1 MKKIYIECNMGVA
14 GDMLCGALLDTLDSD
29 KRNKAVNKLNSL
41 FSHIDISCKSESK
54 CGICGTKF
62 NVQIEEEHHSHN
74 SLSEIYGIIDSLDI
88 SDNVKENAKLKNVG
102 DPEGSHTPTS
112 PNVTRNTIIAFLG
125 GLILALIISFVRDF
139 LDVKIKYNEE
149 MTTILDL
156 PILAAIPDFEY
167 FSNQKNANKYGNR
180 YGK

>member
-1 MKKIYIECNMGVA
+1 MAVSTSGCSHESHACKAIIAIAKAKATGLKA
-14 GDMLCGALLDTLDSD
+14 TTRFPFTTLADTP
-29 KRNKAVNKLNSL
+29 KA
-41 FSHIDISCKSESK
+41 
-54 CGICGTKF
+54 
-62 NVQIEEEHHSHN
+62 
-74 SLSEIYGIIDSLDI
+74 
-88 SDNVKENAKLKNVG
+88 
-102 DPEGSHTPTS
+102 PTS

>member
-1 MKKIYIECNMGVA
+1 MIANKHDTTKMKTMFFLI
-14 GDMLCGALLDTLDSD
+14 TLVMS
-29 KRNKAVNKLNSL
+29 LN
-41 FSHIDISCKSESK
+41 DISIKM
-54 CGICGTKF
+54 ILLPAFTA
-62 NVQIEEEHHSHN
+62 
-74 SLSEIYGIIDSLDI
+74 
-88 SDNVKENAKLKNVG
+88 NAKLKIV
-102 DPEGSHTPTS
+102 DEADTPKVPTS

>member
-1 MKKIYIECNMGVA
+1 MEDNQSINYAKNLVLTYIELLDSNTFYSGVSKELHEKYTASQLKTMIRFESIEDTEVFKAIVVSPSPDESKKICSAIA
-14 GDMLCGALLDTLDSD
+14 KIAPS
-29 KRNKAVNKLNSL
+29 
-41 FSHIDISCKSESK
+41 
-54 CGICGTKF
+54 
-62 NVQIEEEHHSHN
+62 
-74 SLSEIYGIIDSLDI
+74 IIAD
-88 SDNVKENAKLKNVG
+88 VKENAKLKNVG
-102 DPEGSHTPTS
+102 DPEGSQTPTS

>member
-1 MKKIYIECNMGVA
+1 MTRGGECGKVNSVGSKVTVKAKVA
-14 GDMLCGALLDTLDSD
+14 GIQKGMG
-29 KRNKAVNKLNSL
+29 KKLYL
-41 FSHIDISCKSESK
+41 FSVDA
-54 CGICGTKF
+54 
-62 NVQIEEEHHSHN
+62 
-74 SLSEIYGIIDSLDI
+74 
-88 SDNVKENAKLKNVG
+88 NVKENAKLKNVG
-102 DPEGSHTPTS
+102 DPEGSQTPTS

-149 MTTILDL
+149 MI

>member
-29 KRNKAVNKLNSL
+29 KRNKTVNKLNSL

-54 CGICGTKF
+54 CGISGTKF

-88 SDNVKENAKLKNVG
+88 SDNVKENAKAVYK
-102 DPEGSHTPTS
+102 
-112 PNVTRNTIIAFLG
+112 IIADAESKVHGMPVCDIHLHEVGAKDAIADTVSCCYLF
-125 GLILALIISFVRDF
+125 
-139 LDVKIKYNEE
+139 E
-149 MTTILDL
+149 MIG
-156 PILAAIPDFEY
+156 
-167 FSNQKNANKYGNR
+167 ANKITASPVTTGYGEVKCAH
-180 YGK
+180 GILSVPAPATAEILKGI